1 MPQPALSLTIIITI
15 PALSQTMEPP
25 PLKLV
30 IVHGPRQ
37 GESLEFRPGS
47 RIRIGRI
54 VRGNNLPIKDAGI
67 SSNHLS
73 IDSESSS
80 SSFGSGSGKWTIR
93 DLDSSNGTLL
103 NGIEL
108 QPNTPHDLSDGDSI
122 TIGEFTSILVNFKN
136 DESRLRRNPRRRAA
150 EKEPVA
156 ENRGRKV
163 RVLRSEEEEEAAEE
177 SEKEKPVRQM
187 NTRRTRSARIVHGS
201 ENVEVAEKKLVPV
214 RQMSTRRT
222 QSAKAVA
229 LESTLENIP
238 ENSEAECAE
247 VEVKGKTRRAGTR
260 RTRNLGEEPLEK
272 VEETNLED
280 AAENV
285 VVDDDDDDDNEGFDL
300 ETRSFGEWIDYLEVH
315 LPKQIID
322 ATEEMIE
329 GMKRK
334 AERVCEYMLEH
345 RGM

>member
-1 MPQPALSLTIIITI
+1 
-15 PALSQTMEPP
+15 MEPP

-54 VRGNNLPIKDAGI
+54 VRGNNLPIKDASI
-67 SSNHLS
+67 SSYHLS

-80 SSFGSGSGKWTIR
+80 SSLGSGSGKWTIR

-122 TIGEFTSILVNFKN
+122 TIGEFTSILVNFNN

-187 NTRRTRSARIVHGS
+187 STRRTRSARIVHGS

-222 QSAKAVA
+222 RSAKAVA
-229 LESTLENIP
+229 LDSMLENIP

-247 VEVKGKTRRAGTR
+247 VEVMGKRRQAG
-260 RTRNLGEEPLEK
+260 TRNLGEEPLEK

-285 VVDDDDDDDNEGFDL
+285 VVDDDDDDDKEGFDL

-329 GMKRK
+329 VMKRK

>member
-1 MPQPALSLTIIITI
+1 MD
-15 PALSQTMEPP
+15 PP

-54 VRGNNLPIKDAGI
+54 VRGNNLSIKDAGI

-73 IDSESSS
+73 IDSESSSSS

-122 TIGEFTSILVNFKN
+122 TIGEFTSILVNFNN

-156 ENRGRKV
+156 EKRGRNV
-163 RVLRSEEEEEAAEE
+163 RVLESEEEEEEAEE

-187 NTRRTRSARIVHGS
+187 STRRTRSARNVRGS
-201 ENVEVAEKKLVPV
+201 ENVEAVEKKLVPV
-214 RQMSTRRT
+214 RQRSTRRT

-229 LESTLENIP
+229 LDSMLENIP
-238 ENSEAECAE
+238 ENSE
-247 VEVKGKTRRAGTR
+247 
-260 RTRNLGEEPLEK
+260 
-272 VEETNLED
+272 
-280 AAENV
+280 AENV
-285 VVDDDDDDDNEGFDL
+285 VVDDDDDDDDKEGFDL
-300 ETRSFGEWIDYLEVH
+300 ETRTFGEWIDYLEMH

-334 AERVCEYMLEH
+334 AERVCEYMLEQ
-345 RGM
+345 RNVKGKSTGGIERESR

>member
-1 MPQPALSLTIIITI
+1 
-15 PALSQTMEPP
+15 MEPP

-122 TIGEFTSILVNFKN
+122 TIGEFTSILVNFNN
-136 DESRLRRNPRRRAA
+136 DESRLRRNPRRQR
-150 EKEPVA
+150 
-156 ENRGRKV
+156 NV
-163 RVLRSEEEEEAAEE
+163 RVLRSEEEEAEE

-187 NTRRTRSARIVHGS
+187 STRRTRSARIVHGS

-222 QSAKAVA
+222 RSAKAVA
-229 LESTLENIP
+229 LDSMLENIP

-285 VVDDDDDDDNEGFDL
+285 VIDDDDDDDKEGFDL
-300 ETRSFGEWIDYLEVH
+300 ETRTFGEWIGYLEVH

>member
-1 MPQPALSLTIIITI
+1 
-15 PALSQTMEPP
+15 MEPP

-73 IDSESSS
+73 IDTESSSS

-108 QPNTPHDLSDGDSI
+108 EPNTPHDLSDGDLI
-122 TIGEFTSILVNFKN
+122 AIGEFTSILVNFNN
-136 DESRLRRNPRRRAA
+136 DENRLRRNPRRRAA

-156 ENRGRKV
+156 ENRGRRV
-163 RVLRSEEEEEAAEE
+163 RVLKSEEEGAKE

-187 NTRRTRSARIVHGS
+187 STRRTRSARNVHGS

-222 QSAKAVA
+222 RSAKAVS
-229 LESTLENIP
+229 LDSMLENIP

-247 VEVKGKTRRAGTR
+247 VEVKGKRRRAGTR
-260 RTRNLGEEPLEK
+260 NLSEEPLEK
-272 VEETNLED
+272 VEETNLEE

-285 VVDDDDDDDNEGFDL
+285 VDDDYKEGFDL
-300 ETRSFGEWIDYLEVH
+300 ETRTFGEWIDYLEVH

>member
-1 MPQPALSLTIIITI
+1 MECHTALSR
-15 PALSQTMEPP
+15 TMEPP

-30 IVHGPRQ
+30 IVQGPCQ

-80 SSFGSGSGKWTIR
+80 SSSFGFGSGKWTIR

-122 TIGEFTSILVNFKN
+122 AIGEFTSILVNFNN

-156 ENRGRKV
+156 ENRGRNV
-163 RVLRSEEEEEAAEE
+163 GVLRSEEEAEE

-187 NTRRTRSARIVHGS
+187 STRRTRSARNVRGS
-201 ENVEVAEKKLVPV
+201 ENVEVVEKKLVPV

-229 LESTLENIP
+229 LDSMLENIP

-247 VEVKGKTRRAGTR
+247 VEVKGKRRRAGTTR

-285 VVDDDDDDDNEGFDL
+285 VVDDDDDDDEEGFDL
-300 ETRSFGEWIDYLEVH
+300 ETRTFGEWIDYLEVH

-329 GMKRK
+329 GMKRR

>member
-1 MPQPALSLTIIITI
+1 
-15 PALSQTMEPP
+15 MEPP

-73 IDSESSS
+73 IDTESSSS

-108 QPNTPHDLSDGDSI
+108 EPNTPHDLSDGDLI
-122 TIGEFTSILVNFKN
+122 AIGEFTSILVNFNN
-136 DESRLRRNPRRRAA
+136 DENRLRRNPRRRAA

-156 ENRGRKV
+156 ENRGRRV
-163 RVLRSEEEEEAAEE
+163 RVLKSEEEEAKE

-187 NTRRTRSARIVHGS
+187 STRRTRSARNVHGS
-201 ENVEVAEKKLVPV
+201 ENVEVAEKKPVPV

-222 QSAKAVA
+222 RSAKAVS
-229 LESTLENIP
+229 LDSMLENIP

-247 VEVKGKTRRAGTR
+247 VEIKRKRRRAG
-260 RTRNLGEEPLEK
+260 TRNLGEEPLEK
-272 VEETNLED
+272 VVETNLEE
-280 AAENV
+280 AAEN
-285 VVDDDDDDDNEGFDL
+285 VVDDDDDDKEGFDL
-300 ETRSFGEWIDYLEVH
+300 ETRTFGEWIEYLEVH

>member
-1 MPQPALSLTIIITI
+1 
-15 PALSQTMEPP
+15 MEPP

-103 NGIEL
+103 NDIEL

-122 TIGEFTSILVNFKN
+122 TIGEFTSILVNFNN
-136 DESRLRRNPRRRAA
+136 DESRLRRNPRRQR
-150 EKEPVA
+150 
-156 ENRGRKV
+156 NV
-163 RVLRSEEEEEAAEE
+163 RVLRSEEEEAEE

-187 NTRRTRSARIVHGS
+187 STGRTRSARNVHES

-222 QSAKAVA
+222 RSVKAVA
-229 LESTLENIP
+229 LDSMLENIP

-247 VEVKGKTRRAGTR
+247 VKVKGKRRRAGTR

-272 VEETNLED
+272 VEVTNLEE
-280 AAENV
+280 AAENI
-285 VVDDDDDDDNEGFDL
+285 VVDDDDKEGFDL
-300 ETRSFGEWIDYLEVH
+300 ETRTFGEWIGYLEVH

-329 GMKRK
+329 VMKRK